1 MATVGRNNNGTRIIT
16 RKGIFESQA
25 AYDAIYGIKTPPEPV
40 ISDFIKVIDG
50 KIVVNSDVTLNG
62 NLTTGSITNTII
74 GDIQDT
80 IAETNPDVWSKDDAI
95 PTTIGGIASGTVGQ
109 TLDGLTAI
117 QILEKLLYPYQT
129 LSFSGF
135 SVNLPIFQ
143 TVNTVEVGTTSAAG
157 PYTSTWGFNNGSNLT
172 ANSISITGLTSLA
185 SSLSGNNS
193 PVTHP
198 VYSYNTPTNLTF
210 TISANQTTGGAATR
224 TQTYSWRKKIWYGKS
239 NLTALPTSAT
249 YSDFSSF
256 SSIFTQNLTSV
267 SSANYSFA
275 ATPSDDQYAYIIIPA
290 DSSYS
295 KIIDNDT
302 SFPFA
307 YLSPVNITIVNSLGV
322 SLPYKYYRSST
333 AHTSALILAAGV

>member
-25 AYDAIYGIKTPPEPV
+25 AYDAIYGIKTTPEPV
-40 ISDFIKVIDG
+40 ITDFIKVIDG

-129 LSFSGF
+129 LSFSSF
-135 SVNLPIFQ
+135 SVGLPISQ
-143 TVNTVEVGTTSAAG
+143 TVEVGTTSAAG
-157 PYTSTWGFNNGSNLT
+157 PYTSAWGFNNGSNLT
-172 ANSISITGLTSLA
+172 ANSISISGLTTLA
-185 SSLSGNNS
+185 SSLSGTTS

-198 VYSYNTPTNLTF
+198 VYSYSAPTNLTF
-210 TISANQTTGGAATR
+210 TISANQTTGGPATR

-239 NLTALPTSAT
+239 NSTALTQ

-267 SSANYSFA
+267 SSANYFFP
-275 ATPSDDQYAYIIIPA
+275 TTTGDDQYLYIIIPA
-290 DSSYS
+290 DSLYS
-295 KIIDNDT
+295 TFTDAGFE
-302 SFPFA
+302 SPFQ
-307 YLSPVNITIVNSLGV
+307 SPVTITITNSLGV
-322 SLPYKYYRSST
+322 QLSYKYYRSSNAQIGSVT
-333 AHTSALILAAGV
+333 VAAGV

>member
-25 AYDAIYGIKTPPEPV
+25 AYDAIYGIKTTPEPV
-40 ISDFIKVIDG
+40 ITDFIKVIDG

-62 NLTTGSITNTII
+62 NLTTGSVTNTII

-129 LSFSGF
+129 LSFSSF
-135 SVNLPIFQ
+135 SVGLPISQ
-143 TVNTVEVGTTSAAG
+143 TVEVGTTSAAG

-172 ANSISITGLTSLA
+172 AKSISISGLTSLA
-185 SSLSGNNS
+185 SSLSGTTS

-198 VYSYNTPTNLTF
+198 VYSYSAPTNLTF

-239 NLTALPTSAT
+239 NSPSLTQ

-267 SSANYSFA
+267 SSANYSFV
-275 ATPSDDQYAYIIIPA
+275 ATPSDDQYIYIVIPA

-295 KIIDNDT
+295 TIMDGA
-302 SFPFA
+302 FGFA
-307 YLSPVNITIVNSLGV
+307 YETSENIMITNSQSVQLE
-322 SLPYKYYRSST
+322 YKYYRSSVRHT
-333 AHTSALILAAGV
+333 AAFTLSAGV

>member
-1 MATVGRNNNGTRIIT
+1 MAYNYIT
-16 RKGIFESQA
+16 RTGIYNSEA
-25 AYDAIYGIKTPPEPV
+25 AYNLVYGTQNQNVE
-40 ISDFIKVIDG
+40 
-50 KIVVNSDVTLNG
+50 
-62 NLTTGSITNTII
+62 II
-74 GDIQDT
+74 
-80 IAETNPDVWSKDDAI
+80 PDVWTKDDTI

-129 LSFSGF
+129 LSFSSF
-135 SVNLPIFQ
+135 SVGLPISE
-143 TVNTVEVGTTSAAG
+143 TVEVGTISAALA
-157 PYTSTWGFNNGSNLT
+157 YTSNWGFNNYSNLT
-172 ANSISITGLTSLA
+172 ANSISITGLTTLA
-185 SSLSGNNS
+185 SSLSGTTS
-193 PVTHP
+193 SVTHP
-198 VYSYNTPTNLTF
+198 VYYFDAPTNLTF
-210 TISANQTTGGAATR
+210 TIRANQTSGGDATR

-239 NLTALPTSAT
+239 NLDRLAN

-275 ATPSDDQYAYIIIPA
+275 ATPTDDQYAYIIIPA

-295 KIIDNDT
+295 TIMDEA
-302 SFPFA
+302 FGFA
-307 YLSPVNITIVNSLGV
+307 YETSENITIVNSLGV

>member
-25 AYDAIYGIKTPPEPV
+25 AYDAIYGIKTTPEPV
-40 ISDFIKVIDG
+40 ITDFIKVIDG

-62 NLTTGSITNTII
+62 NLTTGSVTNTII

-80 IAETNPDVWSKDDAI
+80 IAETNPDVWSKNDQI

-129 LSFSGF
+129 LSFSSF
-135 SVNLPIFQ
+135 SVGLPISQ
-143 TVNTVEVGTTSAAG
+143 TVEVGTTSAAG
-157 PYTSTWGFNNGSNLT
+157 PYTSTWGFNNSSNLT
-172 ANSISITGLTSLA
+172 ANSISISGLTTLA
-185 SSLSGNNS
+185 SSLSGITS

-239 NLTALPTSAT
+239 NSPSLTQ

-267 SSANYSFA
+267 SSANYSF
-275 ATPSDDQYAYIIIPA
+275 PSTTGDDQYLYIIIPA

-295 KIIDNDT
+295 TFTDAGFE
-302 SFPFA
+302 SPFEP
-307 YLSPVNITIVNSLGV
+307 PVTITITNSLGV
-322 SLPYKYYRSST
+322 QLSYKYYRSFNPQ
-333 AHTSALILAAGV
+333 ILNITVAAGV

>member
-25 AYDAIYGIKTPPEPV
+25 AYDAIYGIKKAPEPV
-40 ISDFIKVIDG
+40 ITDFIKVIDG

-117 QILEKLLYPYQT
+117 QILEKLLYPYQI

-135 SVNLPIFQ
+135 SVGLPISQ
-143 TVNTVEVGTTSAAG
+143 TVEVGTTSGAG

-185 SSLSGNNS
+185 SSLSGTTS
-193 PVTHP
+193 SVTHP

-239 NLTALPTSAT
+239 NLTALTQ

>member
-40 ISDFIKVIDG
+40 ITDFIKVIDG

-135 SVNLPIFQ
+135 SVGLPISQ
-143 TVNTVEVGTTSAAG
+143 TVEVGTTSAAG

-185 SSLSGNNS
+185 SSLSGTTS
-193 PVTHP
+193 SVTHP
-198 VYSYNTPTNLTF
+198 VYSYSVPTNLTF
-210 TISANQTTGGAATR
+210 TISANQTTGGAVTR

-239 NLTALPTSAT
+239 NLSSLEN

-267 SSANYSFA
+267 SSANYSIP
-275 ATPSDDQYAYIIIPA
+275 TSSSKEYVYIVIPA

-295 KIIDNDT
+295 TIMDT
-302 SFPFA
+302 EANFPFA
-307 YLSPVNITIVNSLGV
+307 YLSPQSVDITVNSIV
-322 SLPYKYYRSST
+322 LPYKYYRSSGK
-333 AHTSALILAAGV
+333 HTSAFILGAGV

>member
-117 QILEKLLYPYQT
+117 QILEKLLYPYQI

-135 SVNLPIFQ
+135 SVGLPISQ
-143 TVNTVEVGTTSAAG
+143 TVEVGTTSGAG

-185 SSLSGNNS
+185 SSLSGTTS
-193 PVTHP
+193 SVTHP

-239 NLTALPTSAT
+239 NLTALTQ

>member
-25 AYDAIYGIKTPPEPV
+25 AYDAIYGIKTTPEPV
-40 ISDFIKVIDG
+40 ITDFIKVIDG

-80 IAETNPDVWSKDDAI
+80 IGGANTDVWSKNDAI

-129 LSFSGF
+129 LSFSSF
-135 SVNLPIFQ
+135 SVGLPISQ
-143 TVNTVEVGTTSAAG
+143 TVEVGTTSAAG
-157 PYTSTWGFNNGSNLT
+157 PYTSTWGFNNSSNLT
-172 ANSISITGLTSLA
+172 ANSISISGLTSLA
-185 SSLSGNNS
+185 SSLSGATS
-193 PVTHP
+193 SVTHP
-198 VYSYNTPTNLTF
+198 VYSYSVPTNLTF

-239 NLTALPTSAT
+239 NSPSLTQ

-256 SSIFTQNLTSV
+256 SSIFTHNLTSI
-267 SSANYSFA
+267 SSANYSFP
-275 ATPSDDQYAYIIIPA
+275 TTTGDDQYLYIIIPA

-295 KIIDNDT
+295 TFTDAGFE
-302 SFPFA
+302 SPFEP
-307 YLSPVNITIVNSLGV
+307 PVTITITNSLGV
-322 SLPYKYYRSST
+322 QLSYKYYRSFNPQ
-333 AHTSALILAAGV
+333 ILNITVAAGV